1 MKENAGRIFNVFSTE
16 EEKGEYA
23 MRKLLENWI
32 KNVRESAR
40 ERRKISIYQDIV
52 WKAAYAGSP
61 FLKHFLGHRIT
72 FAIMAMLQFIS
83 FFTTYAGGRFY
94 LEGINELA
102 PLLFAWA
109 IQGGLLYYAN
119 IFSAA
124 GNKKVRYG
132 IFLAV
137 FTVISIVFSYTGM
150 AVSNLP
156 PEQEYLAAYEDYCS
170 VAEGVEKQLIQENS
184 TLEEIDQSINDFW
197 TDMESCM
204 LKADAEISVLEG
216 TIETLN
222 KSIENGNISSTT
234 RNRWNGSTTYTE
246 EPGELAIQAS
256 EEKISYEQKK
266 KELETAKQN
275 FEGIKQSVNLEQ
287 IQNYVKRAEQDDT
300 QRNTMNEKLSRLIDA
315 YNQVANLLGDEVY
328 PNDYIISLAEKFD
341 KNQQITEIPLNVEE
355 NYFDAQTDK
364 DDTNF
369 MGKTIAMI
377 SEFLAPDVGSATK
390 ARETLN
396 SLKTVVRKNYNQI
409 QETVKEVAPDKID
422 ISLLKKSK
430 EKLEQY
436 GDPNTQALAY
446 LVDAKY
452 IKKVLGIFGMAV
464 LIDGLTFLLG
474 IFGNKRPLSLL
485 SSNTNR
491 DFIDNEE
498 QLFSI
503 VFISLVGGKV
513 PGDFSKSGT
522 DKEFKEQC
530 HRYVNE
536 IKETIREFLKKF
548 QNSPWTAELG
558 YGLWAKYGDLKT
570 VSGAVQILSVLQ
582 QLNYLEYLTPTD
594 FEVLKDK
601 FTDNIDDKER
611 CPKETNK
618 PELDDYICIL
628 RYRVEV
634 YFHHNIAEIATQF
647 GKSNND

>member
-1 MKENAGRIFNVFSTE
+1 
-16 EEKGEYA
+16 
-23 MRKLLENWI
+23 MRELLNDWI
-32 KNVRESAR
+32 DSIRESR
-40 ERRKISIYQDIV
+40 KEQRRISIYQDIV

-102 PLLFAWA
+102 PFLFAGV

-119 IFSAA
+119 IFSAT

-132 IFLAV
+132 VFLAV

-170 VAEGVEKQLIQENS
+170 VAEGIKKQLLQENS
-184 TLEEIDQSINDFW
+184 TLEEIEQSINDFW

-204 LKADAEISVLEG
+204 SKADAEISALG
-216 TIETLN
+216 GIIETLN
-222 KSIENGNISSTT
+222 ESIENGNVSSTT

-246 EPGELAIQAS
+246 EPGELAIKAS
-256 EEKISYEQKK
+256 EEKILYEKKK

-275 FEGIKQSVNLEQ
+275 FEGIKQSVSLEQ
-287 IQNYVKRAEQDDT
+287 IQNYVKRAEKDDA
-300 QRNTMNEKLSRLIDA
+300 QGNAMNENMSRLIDA
-315 YNQVANLLGDEVY
+315 YNQVANRLGDEVY

-341 KNQQITEIPLNVEE
+341 KNQQITELPLDMTES
-355 NYFDAQTDK
+355 YLDAQTDN
-364 DDTNF
+364 TNF
-369 MGKTIAMI
+369 MGEMFAVI
-377 SEFLAPDVGSATK
+377 SDFFAPDVGSAAK

-396 SLKTVVRKNYNQI
+396 NLKTVIRKNYNEI

-422 ISLLKKSK
+422 VSLLKESK

-436 GDPNTQALAY
+436 GDPNMQALAY

-452 IKKVLGIFGMAV
+452 MKKVLGIFGMAV

-503 VFISLVGGKV
+503 VFISLVGGKA
-513 PGDFSKSGT
+513 PDEFSNPET

-530 HRYVNE
+530 HRYVKD
-536 IKETIREFLKKF
+536 IKKSIQDFLGEF

-558 YGLWAKYGDLKT
+558 YGLWAKYGELKK

-582 QLNYLEYLTPTD
+582 QLNYLQYLTPTD

-601 FTDNIDDKER
+601 FTDNIDDKKQY
-611 CPKETNK
+611 PKPISE
-618 PELDDYICIL
+618 PELDEYICIL

-647 GKSNND
+647 GESNND